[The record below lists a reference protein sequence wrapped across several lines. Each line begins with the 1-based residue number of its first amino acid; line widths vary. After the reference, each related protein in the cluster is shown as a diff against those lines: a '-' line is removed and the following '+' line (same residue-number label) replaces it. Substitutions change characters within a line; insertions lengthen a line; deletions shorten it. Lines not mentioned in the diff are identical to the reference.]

1 MNEETKAV
9 VDYAAAST
17 AIMAIVEWLP
27 PVAAVFTIVW
37 TTIRIGYHPVWKD
50 LYSLIKLWRTK
61 D

>member
-17 AIMAIVEWLP
+17 AIMAIAEWLP

-37 TTIRIGYHPVWKD
+37 TVLRIAYHPVWKD
-50 LYSLIKLWRTK
+50 VYGWIKLWRAK